1 MWDVEAAEQK
11 AWQAGYDLGVRAAKA
26 AWEKDNYPHLRVIAN
41 RMSVHARTRP
51 LQGYQLVQISRDL
64 MLLNDKFGVSLRPNE
79 LPEDPDLVQTFVAG
93 FVAGTLV
100 APEGEEEE
108 E

>member
-1 MWDVEAAEQK
+1 MWDVETAEQK
-11 AWQAGYDLGVRAAKA
+11 AWQAGYDVGVRAAKA
-26 AWEKDNYPHLRVIAN
+26 AGGNYPHLRVIAN

-64 MLLNDKFGVSLRPNE
+64 MLLSDKFGVSLRPDE
-79 LPEDPDLVQTFVAG
+79 IPKDPDLVQVFVAG

-100 APEGEEEE
+100 APGEEEE
-108 E
+108 EE